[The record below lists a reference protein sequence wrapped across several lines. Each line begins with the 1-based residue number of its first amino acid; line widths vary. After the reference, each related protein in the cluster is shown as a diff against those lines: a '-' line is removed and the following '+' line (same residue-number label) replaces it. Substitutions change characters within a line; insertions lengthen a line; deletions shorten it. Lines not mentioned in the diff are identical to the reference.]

1 MKKIEISVEHISIIC
16 IGVVIAVLLLLIV
29 LILVVRFSGSGFST
43 SHLPDLPAKEFFR
56 RVSTSSDE
64 NSASEDSKSIYFTP
78 PECHNSANESKV
90 IIITDDDIS
99 NYTNRYDVFLLK
111 GFGETQQSVSM
122 CDLSTK
128 KPKTRSPRRSLP
140 TNYIDV

>member
-1 MKKIEISVEHISIIC
+1 MSKIEISVEYISIIC
-16 IGVVIAVLLLLIV
+16 LGVVIAVLLLVIV
-29 LILVVRFSGSGFST
+29 IILAVRFQGSSFGAGHVS
-43 SHLPDLPAKEFFR
+43 DLPAKGFLR
-56 RVSTSSDE
+56 RLSNSSGE
-64 NSASEDSKSIYFTP
+64 SSASEDSKSIYFSP
-78 PECHNSANESKV
+78 PECHNSANDSKV

-122 CDLSTK
+122 CDLSTQ